1 MAKKYKVFTPNKG
14 FNGKRNG
21 VVFENGVGRATKA
34 QANEL
39 VSVWGYDCPELT
51 DVNPSPGPSPEGEGS
66 EPNGSRAIEPWNSA
80 VKAVKEIDNMDDLK
94 AFVVDE
100 DRDSVLKAAKE
111 REEELVSEEED
122 EDEIDSDEPSPQPP
136 SKGEEDS
143 DDESESEEDEDS
155 EEEKGSE

>member
-51 DVNPSPGPSPEGEGS
+51 DVNPSKGGTSDTLAPAN

-111 REEELVSEEED
+111 REDELAAED
-122 EDEIDSDEPSPQPP
+122 EAADS
-136 SKGEEDS
+136 
-143 DDESESEEDEDS
+143 
-155 EEEKGSE
+155 